1 MCPSPEL
8 GWVLTIILSWAAG
21 ALCVCFL
28 VLLRINPEEGL
39 DMNEPTT
46 NGYADTQMELKRKRA
61 IEWLGTRWVLHP
73 QYKGR
78 KS

>member
-1 MCPSPEL
+1 MCPGPEL
-8 GWVLTIILSWAAG
+8 GLVLTIILSWAAG
-21 ALCVCFL
+21 AMCVCFL
-28 VLLRINPEEGL
+28 VLLRINPEEGN
-39 DMNEPTT
+39 MQEQTP
-46 NGYADTQMELKRKRA
+46 NGYADTQMELKRLRA